1 MIFKTLY
8 PFASA
13 ELKGI
18 GENFTEK
25 GLEVIIKM
33 EGK

>member
-8 PFASA
+8 PYATV

-18 GENFTEK
+18 GEIFTEK
-25 GLEVIIKM
+25 GLEVIIKI